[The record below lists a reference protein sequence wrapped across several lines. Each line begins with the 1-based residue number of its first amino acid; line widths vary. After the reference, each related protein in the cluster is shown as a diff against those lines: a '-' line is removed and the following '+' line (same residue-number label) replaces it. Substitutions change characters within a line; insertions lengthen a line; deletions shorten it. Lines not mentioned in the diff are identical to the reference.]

1 MVAQD
6 LPVAWSWSWRELTWG
21 QKLSLVFLVRADG
34 LARGRLGSWQCM
46 STYCFDA
53 LLNTSMQTMEAYLI

>member
-6 LPVAWSWSWRELTWG
+6 LPVAWSWSWRELTRG
-21 QKLSLVFLVRADG
+21 QKLSLSFLVKADG
-34 LARGRLGSWQCM
+34 LAPGRLGIWQCM